1 MSTVVSSFAD
11 CDKPTLSPS
20 PSGIKIVFVKHQC
33 NIVVDVH
40 MNSGI
45 FAVAISGERQS
56 WQ

>member
-1 MSTVVSSFAD
+1 MSTVVSSLAD
-11 CDKPTLSPS
+11 CDKPTLSPT
-20 PSGIKIVFVKHQC
+20 PSGIKIAFVKHQC